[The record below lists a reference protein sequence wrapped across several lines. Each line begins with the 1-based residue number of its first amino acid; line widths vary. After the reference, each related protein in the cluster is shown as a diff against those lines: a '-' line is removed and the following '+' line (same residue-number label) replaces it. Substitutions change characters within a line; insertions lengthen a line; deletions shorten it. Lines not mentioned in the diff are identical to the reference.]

1 MKDVIIIG
9 AGMAGLSAA
18 LELKKRGLSYC
29 ILEAAGE
36 PGGRAL
42 TTRLPSG
49 TVADLGAH
57 WLHGDKNPVRALLQR
72 YGIPHRA
79 DAAAHN
85 IIMHHGEA
93 RAQDPD
99 EWLDRA
105 VDRDAADNI
114 RLGRETDRPVTDL
127 GKDAAGK
134 ETLGAFATMWNG
146 LDPPLVPSAREF
158 LTDESTPGGLQLP
171 GGMQGLMEQ
180 AAAEAGADNIRFNTI
195 VTAVRRRGG
204 AVYVETAAG
213 ATRWGRAA
221 LFTGSLGVIN
231 SGLVEFDPPLSERLR
246 AQLAG
251 MVMGK
256 MNKIILEVNPEFFE
270 RRGIPVDMSAEL
282 LDDVPPHFCHIRSGG
297 APLITLFISG
307 NQAEDVERMD
317 EAEALA
323 FARRVLSPLKDL
335 EGFEQHLMSPPLI
348 TRWSG
353 NPFTRGAYSSL
364 LPGAR
369 RPDPWIEGPV
379 GFCGDTF
386 DAEYPGSLA
395 GAYRSGKYAA
405 GRLVH

>member
-18 LELKKRGLSYC
+18 LELKKRGLSYYL
-29 ILEAAGE
+29 LEAAGE

-42 TTRLPSG
+42 TARMPSG

-57 WLHGDKNPVRALLQR
+57 WLHGEKNPLHELLHR
-72 YGIPHRA
+72 YNIPHRK
-79 DAAAHN
+79 DKGAHN
-85 IIMHHGEA
+85 IIVQHGQAREA
-93 RAQDPD
+93 SPED
-99 EWLDRA
+99 WLDKA
-105 VDRDAADNI
+105 IDHDTADYI
-114 RLGRETDRPVTDL
+114 KHGQELDRPVTDL
-127 GKDAAGK
+127 AANEKGR
-134 ETLGAFATMWNG
+134 ETLRAFATMWNG
-146 LDPPLVPSAREF
+146 LDPPLAPSAREF
-158 LTDESTPGGLQLP
+158 LTDESVPGGLQLP
-171 GGMQGLMEQ
+171 DGMQTLMEK
-180 AAAEAGADNIRFNTI
+180 AAADVGPDNIRFNTI

-231 SGLVEFDPPLSERLR
+231 SRLVEFDPPLSDRLR
-246 AQLAG
+246 GELDG
-251 MVMGK
+251 LVMGK

-270 RRGIPVDMSAEL
+270 QNKIPIDLSAEL
-282 LDDVPPHFCHIRSGG
+282 LDDTPPHFCHVRSGG

-323 FARRVLSPLKDL
+323 FARRILAPLKEL
-335 EGFEQHLMSPPLI
+335 AGFDSHLVAPPLI

-353 NPFTRGAYSSL
+353 NPFTRGAYSSC
-364 LPGAR
+364 LPGGH
-369 RPDPWIEGPV
+369 RPGPWIEGPI

-386 DAEYPGSLA
+386 DPHYPGSLA
-395 GAYRSGKYAA
+395 GAFLSGRKAA
-405 GRLVH
+405 ELIV